1 MTEAIRPPAPEAKIV
16 LDRERTLRCDMHA
29 MRLFKN
35 ATGISLLRGEL
46 HELQDNVA
54 EDNVAELVWAFLVH
68 EDAELTIDAVA
79 KLLHPGNLV
88 DILSQVFA
96 LIVDSLPEQPTITQ
110 EDQEEGTEDDDDP
123 LAASA

>member
-1 MTEAIRPPAPEAKIV
+1 MTEAIRPPAPEAKIA

-35 ATGISLLRGEL
+35 ATGISLLRG
-46 HELQDNVA
+46 ELQDNVA

-88 DILSQVFA
+88 DILSRVFA
-96 LIVDSLPEQPTITQ
+96 LIVDSLPEQPTITDQ

>member
-16 LDRERTLRCDMHA
+16 LDRERTLRCDSMHA

-35 ATGISLLRGEL
+35 ATGISLLRG
-46 HELQDNVA
+46 ELQDNVA

-96 LIVDSLPEQPTITQ
+96 LIVDSLPEQPTITDQ
-110 EDQEEGTEDDDDP
+110 EDQEGGTEDDDDP